1 MSVLNRR
8 INVVALALAGGI
20 SWGLG
25 AAGLAVW
32 AMATGYGTVMVKFL
46 ADCYPFYG
54 ASIVGALGGAL
65 WGVIDVFCVLFL
77 FALLYNIFA
86 GKPKNA

>member
-32 AMATGYGTVMVKFL
+32 AMTTGHGTVMVNFL
-46 ADCYPFYG
+46 ADCYPYYG
-54 ASIVGALGGAL
+54 PTIAGAFWGAL
-65 WGVIDVFCVLFL
+65 WGFTDLFCGLFL